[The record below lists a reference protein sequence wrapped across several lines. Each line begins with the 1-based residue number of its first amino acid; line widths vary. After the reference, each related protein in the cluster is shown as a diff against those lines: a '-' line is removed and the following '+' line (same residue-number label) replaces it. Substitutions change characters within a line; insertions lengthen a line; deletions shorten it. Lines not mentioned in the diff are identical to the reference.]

1 MIDIINAN
9 VHFDLSSLLDRPM
22 FEKAGSFY
30 ASVPSD
36 SFAYGWAPKRFYT
49 IIYDFPKDTP
59 EIPRDETAVK
69 IT

>member
-36 SFAYGWAPKRFYT
+36 SFAYG
-49 IIYDFPKDTP
+49 
-59 EIPRDETAVK
+59 
-69 IT
+69 